1 MEILLMNAGHHLII
15 AKRKLAQEKT
25 SEELHVLFIL
35 LQRIPVLVKWINAY
49 SKYIIKTIW

>member
-15 AKRKLAQEKT
+15 AKRKLAQEST

-35 LQRIPVLVKWINAY
+35 LQRIPVLVK
-49 SKYIIKTIW
+49 